1 MSVNQLKS
9 VQTAMYGKRMAN
21 VGITSVFFTA
31 PPEGQFVNASA
42 DLTRSA
48 NLLNFTTP
56 VVFDSCGQKE
66 Q

>member
-9 VQTAMYGKRMAN
+9 GRTAMYGKRMGY
-21 VGITSVFFTA
+21 VGIASVFFTDF
-31 PPEGQFVNASA
+31 PKGQFVNASA

-56 VVFDSCGQKE
+56 SVIGCCGQKE